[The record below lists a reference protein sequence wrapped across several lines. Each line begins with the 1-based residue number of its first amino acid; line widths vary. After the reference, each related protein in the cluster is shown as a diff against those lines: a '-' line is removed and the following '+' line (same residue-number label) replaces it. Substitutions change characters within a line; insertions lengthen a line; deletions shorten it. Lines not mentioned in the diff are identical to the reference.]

1 MKGKQRGSKG
11 TDTHRGKR
19 EITLPPREK
28 PI

>member
-1 MKGKQRGSKG
+1 MKGKQRGNKG

-19 EITLPPREK
+19 EIALPPREK